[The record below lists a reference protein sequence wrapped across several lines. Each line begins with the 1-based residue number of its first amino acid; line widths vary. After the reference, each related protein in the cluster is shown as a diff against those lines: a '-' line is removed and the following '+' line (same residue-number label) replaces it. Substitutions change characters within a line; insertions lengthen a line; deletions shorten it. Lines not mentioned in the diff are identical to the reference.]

1 MNEVLK
7 QFPVVGTVTI
17 KTAEGDTDL
26 PILGIKMM
34 SDERWQEL
42 AAENAVHNYTRE
54 YGRAPESIEQALKWQ
69 RDMVNRLQ
77 AI

>member
-1 MNEVLK
+1 MSEVLK

-17 KTAEGDTDL
+17 KSSEGGADL
-26 PILGIKMM
+26 PIRGIKMM

-42 AAENAVHNYTRE
+42 AIENSVHNYTRE
-54 YGRAPESIEQALKWQ
+54 HGRAPESIEQALEWQ
-69 RDMVNRLQ
+69 RNRVNRLQ

>member
-17 KTAEGDTDL
+17 KSSEEGADL

-42 AAENAVHNYTRE
+42 AIENSVHNYTRE
-54 YGRAPESIEQALKWQ
+54 HGRAPESMEQALKWQ
-69 RDMVNRLQ
+69 RNRVNCLQ

>member
-17 KTAEGDTDL
+17 KSSEGGAEL

-42 AAENAVHNYTRE
+42 AIENSVHNYTRE
-54 YGRAPESIEQALKWQ
+54 HGAAPESIEQALEWQ
-69 RDMVNRLQ
+69 RNRVNCLQ